1 MTLSCRVLH
10 LHWCRASTLF
20 EMPHKMGKHL
30 AIDMLAQT
38 PRVESSDTPAV
49 LPRIWLQLQWA
60 RMAVG
65 QFFRVP
71 FSFAAS
77 LFPGDTRLVSRGINF
92 EFRSTQ
98 VKRFQRTW
106 QVGEDSLFQ
115 ASTSIIPNPCD
126 KWHLLPPKNLW
137 FEILP
142 LVVGSVIVLFPFLN
156 FWLNYWTLAP
166 TGRFWDLKNCY
177 DFCHGHRAPLI
188 WRSHPWGGSAGLLGH
203 IQVWGWLPVTAHLY
217 GPGGFIVCFIT

>member
-1 MTLSCRVLH
+1 
-10 LHWCRASTLF
+10 
-20 EMPHKMGKHL
+20 MPHKMGKHL
-30 AIDMLAQT
+30 AIDMLAQA

-49 LPRIWLQLQWA
+49 LSGGALESGCSSNGQ

-65 QFFRVP
+65 QFFRVA

-77 LFPGDTRLVSRGINF
+77 LFPGDTRLVSGGINF

-126 KWHLLPPKNLW
+126 K
-137 FEILP
+137 
-142 LVVGSVIVLFPFLN
+142 
-156 FWLNYWTLAP
+156 
-166 TGRFWDLKNCY
+166 
-177 DFCHGHRAPLI
+177 
-188 WRSHPWGGSAGLLGH
+188 
-203 IQVWGWLPVTAHLY
+203 
-217 GPGGFIVCFIT
+217 